1 MGKDHGIAMRRLVF
15 FSVLLGLPFASA
27 SPQIGG
33 TAGAFSRLGFGARGI
48 GMGNAM
54 TAVTEGDLVGYYN
67 PAVLAQAEYRNVSLA
82 FGILPFDRKLNFLNY
97 TQPVEPSAGIFL
109 GVINSS
115 VSNIDGRDSEGEPTG
130 ALQTT
135 ENIVMLGF
143 ATRLRSGLSIG
154 INLKLLYHHL
164 YTDVNSTTVGIDF
177 GALVP
182 AGDHLTLGASV
193 RDINSKYKWDTSDLY
208 GEGGRTT
215 ENKFPQLI
223 TIGAAYRIEDSLALV
238 SAEIEK
244 SNQATLT
251 ARVGIEVPLIKEVT
265 VRAGIDR
272 IDLKD
277 KGNGI
282 RPSFGFTAR
291 RDFDGWTPGVNYAF
305 VLEPFTGSPT
315 HFISLSLVL

>member
-1 MGKDHGIAMRRLVF
+1 MRRLVF
-15 FSVLLGLPFASA
+15 FLVLLSLSFASA
-27 SPQIGG
+27 YPQIGG
-33 TAGAFSRLGFGARGI
+33 TAGAFSRVGFGARGI

-67 PAVLAQAEYRNVSLA
+67 PAVLAQAEYRNVSLS

-97 TQPVEPSAGIFL
+97 TQPVKPSAGIFL
-109 GVINSS
+109 GVINSG

-130 ALQTT
+130 ALKTT

-143 ATRLRSGLSIG
+143 ATRLRSGLSVG

-182 AGDHLTLGASV
+182 VNDRLSLGASV

-208 GEGGRTT
+208 GERGRTT
-215 ENKFPQLI
+215 EDKFPQLF

-238 SAEIEK
+238 SAEIER

-251 ARVGIEVPLIKEVT
+251 ARFGIEVPLIKEVT
-265 VRAGIDR
+265 VRAGVVPPSASR
-272 IDLKD
+272 RA
-277 KGNGI
+277 GI
-282 RPSFGFTAR
+282 SIVGLRASIMPSYLSRLPAPPRTSSHFHLPCKRSRP
-291 RDFDGWTPGVNYAF
+291 
-305 VLEPFTGSPT
+305 
-315 HFISLSLVL
+315 